1 MNVNSVGSVPA
12 SLASATT
19 GDAVA
24 VTVLRKSLDLQAQSA
39 LQLIASL
46 PQVQAAPGT
55 TPTLGN
61 RVNTFA

>member
-1 MNVNSVGSVPA
+1 MNINSVGTVPA
-12 SLASATT
+12 SLASAQT

-24 VTVLRKSLDLQAQSA
+24 VTVLRKSLDIQAQSA

-46 PQVQAAPGT
+46 PQAQSAPGT